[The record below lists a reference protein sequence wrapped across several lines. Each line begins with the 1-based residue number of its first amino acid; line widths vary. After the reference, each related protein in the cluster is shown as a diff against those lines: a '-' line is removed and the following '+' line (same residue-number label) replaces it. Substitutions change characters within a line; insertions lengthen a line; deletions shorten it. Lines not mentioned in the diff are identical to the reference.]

1 MPSLRCKIRKH
12 RRNERRSS
20 SYESVMR
27 TLLLQNQQIIIQ
39 QQNMMFMLIK
49 QHYPAAASAA
59 AAAGETTAATITT
72 MMPTQQHPQHQQQQQ
87 QTLEGFNPS
96 QQPHQTHAQPQ
107 THLQP
112 PQQQQQQSQQQ
123 PQPQSQQPQQQQQS
137 QQQQQPSQHQHQTQ
151 HQSHQQTHNHQMHI
165 DEHEA
170 LSALLEGDGMMANN
184 ILYNPST
191 DIGSL
196 TPYKGHI
203 QDQDH
208 HESPPYYSS
217 ESLTTPRVEQ
227 RPQTT
232 VNVSQ
237 NVVKNLNDSFKSPTK
252 PAKINVQILSG
263 SATREMKNSKAK
275 IIQSMNISEFLRQ
288 VHHDE
293 SVRSSQ

>member
-1 MPSLRCKIRKH
+1 
-12 RRNERRSS
+12 
-20 SYESVMR
+20 MR

-49 QHYPAAASAA
+49 QHYPGAASAVDA
-59 AAAGETTAATITT
+59 NATTALMAQQLQQQTHETFNQHPSQQT
-72 MMPTQQHPQHQQQQQ
+72 HQPQPQTHHQQTQPQQQQQQHHHQQQQQQQQHHQQQQQQQQQHQHQQQQQ
-87 QTLEGFNPS
+87 
-96 QQPHQTHAQPQ
+96 
-107 THLQP
+107 
-112 PQQQQQQSQQQ
+112 
-123 PQPQSQQPQQQQQS
+123 
-137 QQQQQPSQHQHQTQ
+137 HQHQQ
-151 HQSHQQTHNHQMHI
+151 AHNHQMQLE
-165 DEHEA
+165 DS
-170 LSALLEGDGMMANN
+170 LSALLESDGLMTNN
-184 ILYNPST
+184 LLYNPTT
-191 DIGSL
+191 DIGSI

-203 QDQDH
+203 QDRDH

-288 VHHDE
+288 VHSDE
-293 SVRSSQ
+293 PIRSSQ